1 MVKELIGAT
10 IEIVDAANKSL
21 IGKKGKVI
29 DETKNTITLENK
41 KIILKN
47 SVTIQIGENIIHG
60 NTITKRPYER
70 IKG

>member
-10 IEIVDAANKSL
+10 IEIIDATNKNL

-29 DETKNTITLENK
+29 DETKNTITFEDK

-47 SVTIQIGENIIHG
+47 SVTIQKGEKIFYG

>member
-1 MVKELIGAT
+1 MVKELIGT
-10 IEIVDAANKSL
+10 TVEIVDATNLSL
-21 IGKKGKVI
+21 IGKKGKII
-29 DETKNTITLENK
+29 DETKNTFTFEDK

-47 SVTIQIGENIIHG
+47 SVTIQLGETIIHG

>member
-1 MVKELIGAT
+1 MVKEFIGAT
-10 IEIVDAANKSL
+10 IEIVDATNKSL
-21 IGKKGKVI
+21 VGKKGKVI

-47 SVTIQIGENIIHG
+47 SVALKIGEKIISG